1 MKSQQETPLNTDAV
15 KSWTVTP
22 EGWLQ
27 IDIPVRRAGV
37 LVYDQTDGDAFTAKE
52 FVSQEELF
60 APASMK
66 TLIGKPV
73 TVSCHPAGGKVTAR
87 NYRTVNAGTI
97 TDAFRDGDDLIARA
111 VVQDEAAI
119 RQLKQDKRLRGAS
132 AGYACGN
139 KPSITGNYDGQEYN
153 KVQKDIAYNHL
164 SIVRNPRNKHATFNL
179 DGKADMPTIEE
190 LQEQV
195 DELTTN
201 CDALTTEK
209 EKLTK
214 KIGQLNGDLADAR
227 KQVLN
232 LDAKGNDAYERGL
245 KDGEQRH
252 AISEHAKALGI
263 NVDSLDPKML
273 KLAIIKKANEKMN
286 CDGLSDEQ
294 IDTALEM
301 AMVTKPAATF
311 KQTRVPPDNNDSKG
325 GDADDFS
332 DYQSRIFNADKGKK

>member
-1 MKSQQETPLNTDAV
+1 MKQQQETPLNTDAV
-15 KSWTVTP
+15 KGWTVTP

-37 LVYDQTDGDAFTAKE
+37 LVYDEAQGDSFSAKE
-52 FVSQEELF
+52 YVSQDELF
-60 APASMK
+60 APDSMK

-73 TVSCHPAGGKVTAR
+73 TVSRHPKGGKVNAR

-119 RQLKQDKRLRGAS
+119 MQLKTNKRLRGAS
-132 AGYACGN
+132 AGYVCGD
-139 KPSITGNYDGQEYN
+139 KPRQTGNFDGQEYDT
-153 KVQKDIAYNHL
+153 VQKGIVYNHV
-164 SIVRNPRNKHATFNL
+164 SIVGNPRNKHAVFNL
-179 DGKADMPTIEE
+179 DGKEDMPTVEE

-201 CDALTTEK
+201 CDALTADK

-214 KIGQLNGDLADAR
+214 KIGQLNGELADAR

-232 LDAKGNDAYERGL
+232 LDAKGNDAYDRGL

-252 AISEHAKALGI
+252 AITEHAKALKI
-263 NVDSLDPKML
+263 NVDSLDPKMM
-273 KLAIIKKANEKMN
+273 KLAIIKKANEKLN
-286 CDGLSDEQ
+286 CDSLSDEQ

-301 AMVTKPAATF
+301 AMATKPAPTF
-311 KQTRVPPDNNDSKG
+311 TQTRTPQTNNDSQ

-332 DYQSRIFNADKGKK
+332 DYQQRIFNADKGKK